1 MTNNNLCRV
10 LVVQA
15 LCFLFFSVNVQAQGN
30 CEATTLDQFYE
41 CYGGKSAFSAHSVKA
56 LTTFIQAEDA
66 IKAGNYS
73 QAKILIDDLY
83 KIYPVG
89 NNVWGNVW
97 TAPNGANVGSPHGYY
112 GLRMME
118 DIIAYGLNPNPNVK
132 VKKVNMNIILVGC
145 SKGIQPTTKS
155 ELQNGTGTF
164 VTHSLNPKLK
174 ENNYRIIRQSLDLF
188 TRYVN
193 AITNGALELQ
203 IGFIEIDTLCLPV
216 KVTKTKPY
224 IAYDY
229 NLGPVWGALSNAT
242 KDSTDWFMI
251 NYPSHVPDFP
261 VFDDESFITGG
272 MGADSKAGPVF
283 IADDKWIMRKPAH
296 LGKGNYTDIERR
308 IYLPQWF
315 QHEFFHHLYRIYP
328 ELKLEVKGHDWF
340 DRNLWP
346 SNFAGQFETDFYSES
361 LHKKLQLQCTPLAT
375 KLITRIDNSIKTE
388 FSRLSMDELV
398 GQYSQDVIQNTW
410 HEGNIIIENGKYY
423 WKNKANVKW
432 QVTPNFNEGQLKT
445 GNDCPY
451 PGQNFFLELVR
462 TAEGDVYPGVVSL
475 KFIGEHYKKRFG
487 LMRNAVPIEIAL
499 GKYER
504 LPNTSLQHTGAMIKT
519 QGKIV
524 WKNSAGDSLT
534 LIPTAK
540 DEYLTT
546 TQNSSPPNEK
556 FQLINVNDDC
566 GVYTLGF
573 KYMNYYYWK
582 PKRVLTDES
591 PKVVKAIYDI
601 KLAKGFGTHAINLP
615 EVFTDSKGDSLL
627 LFVTSN
633 DTTFINA
640 KIENQK
646 LILTGS
652 KEGRT
657 KVYAMALDKNGG
669 MAVDEFD
676 VLVESVVSTV
686 ETLTPKLNIN
696 VWPNITNDVIQIS
709 GLTTNCLITL
719 TSVFNGYQES
729 IPSTEGITTMDVRH
743 VPSGMYLIIVTNK
756 TTGEVQWRKV
766 VKY

>member
-1 MTNNNLCRV
+1 
-10 LVVQA
+10 
-15 LCFLFFSVNVQAQGN
+15 
-30 CEATTLDQFYE
+30 
-41 CYGGKSAFSAHSVKA
+41 
-56 LTTFIQAEDA
+56 
-66 IKAGNYS
+66 
-73 QAKILIDDLY
+73 
-83 KIYPVG
+83 
-89 NNVWGNVW
+89 
-97 TAPNGANVGSPHGYY
+97 
-112 GLRMME
+112 
-118 DIIAYGLNPNPNVK
+118 
-132 VKKVNMNIILVGC
+132 
-145 SKGIQPTTKS
+145 
-155 ELQNGTGTF
+155 
-164 VTHSLNPKLK
+164 
-174 ENNYRIIRQSLDLF
+174 
-188 TRYVN
+188 
-193 AITNGALELQ
+193 
-203 IGFIEIDTLCLPV
+203 
-216 KVTKTKPY
+216 
-224 IAYDY
+224 
-229 NLGPVWGALSNAT
+229 
-242 KDSTDWFMI
+242 
-251 NYPSHVPDFP
+251 
-261 VFDDESFITGG
+261 
-272 MGADSKAGPVF
+272 
-283 IADDKWIMRKPAH
+283 
-296 LGKGNYTDIERR
+296 
-308 IYLPQWF
+308 
-315 QHEFFHHLYRIYP
+315 
-328 ELKLEVKGHDWF
+328 
-340 DRNLWP
+340 
-346 SNFAGQFETDFYSES
+346 
-361 LHKKLQLQCTPLAT
+361 
-375 KLITRIDNSIKTE
+375 
-388 FSRLSMDELV
+388 
-398 GQYSQDVIQNTW
+398 
-410 HEGNIIIENGKYY
+410 
-423 WKNKANVKW
+423 
-432 QVTPNFNEGQLKT
+432 
-445 GNDCPY
+445 
-451 PGQNFFLELVR
+451 
-462 TAEGDVYPGVVSL
+462 VYPGVVSL
-475 KFIGEHYKKRFG
+475 KFKGELYKKRFG

-591 PKVVKAIYDI
+591 PKVVKAIYDV

-633 DTTFINA
+633 DTTLINA

-657 KVYAMALDKNGG
+657 TVYVMALDKNGG

-686 ETLTPKLNIN
+686 ETLTPKFNIN
-696 VWPNITNDVIQIS
+696 VWPNLTNDVIQIS

-729 IPSTEGITTMDVRH
+729 IPSTEGITTIDVRH